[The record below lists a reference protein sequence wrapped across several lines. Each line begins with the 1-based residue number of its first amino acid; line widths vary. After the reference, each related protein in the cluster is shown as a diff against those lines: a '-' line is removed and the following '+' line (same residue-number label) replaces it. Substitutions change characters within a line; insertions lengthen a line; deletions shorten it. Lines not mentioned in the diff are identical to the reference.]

1 MSMNERDL
9 GRALIEELSQ
19 AVGTLAGGTS
29 SHSVG
34 NAPAGAQWAVTLAA
48 EGALR
53 AACVLAIGQEGAAAL
68 ASAAVGRD
76 DDEAVESVL
85 RDAVAQAIA
94 GVLSREQAGSVQLTP
109 LSVVKGEAA
118 PSDTAVMAASLAVDG
133 LAVPVLVGYYAV
145 PAPVVAGG
153 KGRQTQRPLTADQQQ
168 ARLDAI
174 LDIDL
179 PVVVRFGRTEMP
191 LRAVTRIAPGSVID
205 LGRSPDDPVE
215 LLVSDRVVARGEVVV
230 VGGNYGIRIVD
241 VVSPSERMR
250 SMEG

>member
-1 MSMNERDL
+1 MNERDL
-9 GRALIEELSQ
+9 GRALLDEL
-19 AVGTLAGGTS
+19 AHVIGTLAGGTS
-29 SHSVG
+29 SHGTG
-34 NAPAGAQWAVTLAA
+34 NAPTGPQWTVTIAA

-53 AACVLAIGQEGAAAL
+53 AACVVTIDHDSAIAL
-68 ASAAVGRD
+68 ATTSVGKSD
-76 DDEAVESVL
+76 DDTVEAML
-85 RDAVAQAIA
+85 RDVVSQALSAVLA
-94 GVLSREQAGSVQLTP
+94 REQATGIQLT
-109 LSVVKGEAA
+109 LRAVARAEAA
-118 PSDTAVMAASLAVDG
+118 PSDSATASAAVAASTLDN
-133 LAVPVLVGYYAV
+133 PVQVGYYAV
-145 PAPVVAGG
+145 LAPTVTGA
-153 KGRQTQRPLTADQQQ
+153 KARQSKAIGTDQQQQ
-168 ARLDAI
+168 ARLDVI

-191 LRAVTRIAPGSVID
+191 LRAVTRLGPGSVID

>member
-1 MSMNERDL
+1 MNERDL
-9 GRALIEELSQ
+9 GRLLIEDLAQVVGALGGGTAS
-19 AVGTLAGGTS
+19 VGTGA
-29 SHSVG
+29 
-34 NAPAGAQWAVTLAA
+34 APEGPQWTITVAS
-48 EGALR
+48 EGAVR
-53 AACVLAIGQEGAAAL
+53 AACVLAIDHAGAAAL
-68 ASAAVGRD
+68 ATAVVEKD
-76 DDEAVESVL
+76 DDAAIEGVL
-85 RDAVAQAIA
+85 RDVVAQAISVVVA
-94 GVLSREQAGSVQLTP
+94 RSQAVNVQLT
-109 LSVVKGEAA
+109 VMAVAKADAA
-118 PSDTAVMAASLAVDG
+118 PSGSALSTAIITAG
-133 LAVPVLVGYYAV
+133 LAVPIQLGYYAV
-145 PAPVVAGG
+145 LAPTVTGA
-153 KGRQTQRPLTADQQQ
+153 KSRQGQKTMTADQQQ

-250 SMEG
+250 SMEA

>member
-1 MSMNERDL
+1 VTANERDL
-9 GRALIEELSQ
+9 GRALLEELSEV
-19 AVGTLAGGTS
+19 VGTLAGGEPALTLG
-29 SHSVG
+29 V
-34 NAPAGAQWAVTLAA
+34 APQATQWTLTIAT
-48 EGALR
+48 EENSRLLW
-53 AACVLAIGQEGAAAL
+53 VLTVDHDGAAAL
-68 ASAAVGRD
+68 ATAVVGRD
-76 DDEAVESVL
+76 DDAAIEGVL
-85 RDAVAQAIA
+85 RDAVLHALASMA
-94 GVLSREQAGSVQLTP
+94 TREQLTTAMTVLTVARGEVVPSEALLSAVSITAAG
-109 LSVVKGEAA
+109 LSV
-118 PSDTAVMAASLAVDG
+118 PLQ
-133 LAVPVLVGYYAV
+133 VGQYGV
-145 PAPVVAGG
+145 PAVSGSR
-153 KGRQTQRPLTADQQQ
+153 GRQTGKPSSAEQRQQ
-168 ARLDAI
+168 RLDVI

>member
-1 MSMNERDL
+1 MTMNERDL
-9 GRALIEELSQ
+9 GRVLIEELTQ
-19 AVGTLAGGTS
+19 AVGTRAGGTAS
-29 SHSVG
+29 QSTG
-34 NAPAGAQWAVTLAA
+34 DAPAGGQWAITLAA
-48 EGALR
+48 EGGLR
-53 AACVLAIGQEGAAAL
+53 AACVLTIDEDSAAAL
-68 ASAAVGRD
+68 AAMLGTSD
-76 DDEAVESVL
+76 DATAVE
-85 RDAVAQAIA
+85 DAVRDLIEQAVSA
-94 GVLSREQAGSVQLTP
+94 TLAREQAMGMQ
-109 LSVVKGEAA
+109 LSVRAVTKNDAPPSGTAQSSGAIAA
-118 PSDTAVMAASLAVDG
+118 PNLPAPMQ
-133 LAVPVLVGYYAV
+133 VGYYAV
-145 PAPVVAGG
+145 LAPTVTGG
-153 KGRQTQRPLTADQQQ
+153 KVRQEKKSSAADQHA

-250 SMEG
+250 SLEA

>member
-1 MSMNERDL
+1 MNEREL
-9 GRALIEELSQ
+9 GRVLLEELTQ
-19 AVGTLAGGTS
+19 AVGALSGATASQGQGTAS
-29 SHSVG
+29 DA
-34 NAPAGAQWAVTLAA
+34 APWTITISA

-53 AACVLAIGQEGAAAL
+53 AACVVTVDHDSAEAL
-68 ASAAVGRD
+68 ATVVAGQAD
-76 DDEAVESVL
+76 DGSVERVL
-85 RDAVAQAIA
+85 RDALSQTIT
-94 GVLSREQAGSVQLTP
+94 GVLARESATGIQLVVRSVT
-109 LSVVKGEAA
+109 KTDTA
-118 PSDTAVMAASLAVDG
+118 PSGSALLTGAINATG
-133 LAVPVLVGYYAV
+133 LTVPMQVGYYAV
-145 PAPVVAGG
+145 LAPTVTGTR
-153 KGRQTQRPLTADQQQ
+153 GRQSARHAAAAEPSQG
-168 ARLDAI
+168 RLDVI

-250 SMEG
+250 SMEA